1 MSITITVS
9 EKMKAKIE
17 RRAER
22 TGQSVDKV
30 LGDLVEEVWD
40 ERFPE
45 NGIDPSI
52 DSSTH
57 KLFRMAGMF
66 NSEATDTS
74 ERVHELL
81 YSEDFDPAQGFGTD
95 K

>member
-40 ERFPE
+40 
-45 NGIDPSI
+45 
-52 DSSTH
+52 
-57 KLFRMAGMF
+57 
-66 NSEATDTS
+66 
-74 ERVHELL
+74 
-81 YSEDFDPAQGFGTD
+81 
-95 K
+95 